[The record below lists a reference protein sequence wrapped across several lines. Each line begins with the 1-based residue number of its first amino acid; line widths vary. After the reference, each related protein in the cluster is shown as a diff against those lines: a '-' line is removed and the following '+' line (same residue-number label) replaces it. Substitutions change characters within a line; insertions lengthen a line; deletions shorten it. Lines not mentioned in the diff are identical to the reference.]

1 MKKKIML
8 VMQREKLK
16 EENVRERIKTRLM
29 ALYTA
34 DVQSLSEQIC
44 LEGSS
49 ESIKTG
55 SSLERLM

>member
-1 MKKKIML
+1 
-8 VMQREKLK
+8 MQREKLK
-16 EENVRERIKTRLM
+16 EENVRERIKKRLM

-44 LEGSS
+44 LEGSW